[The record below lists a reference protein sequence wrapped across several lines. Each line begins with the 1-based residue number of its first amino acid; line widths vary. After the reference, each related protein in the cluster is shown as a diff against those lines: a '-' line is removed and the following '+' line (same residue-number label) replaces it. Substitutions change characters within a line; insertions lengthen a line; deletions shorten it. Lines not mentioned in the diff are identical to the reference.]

1 MAYPSGLSL
10 QPRCGSSS
18 AVAHTAIQRLERMEI
33 VKLTTGEKRDLDY
46 CTKALLNIL
55 EEPAKLT
62 GSPSE

>member
-1 MAYPSGLSL
+1 
-10 QPRCGSSS
+10 
-18 AVAHTAIQRLERMEI
+18 VAHTAIQRLERKEI
-33 VKLTTGEKRDLDY
+33 VKLTTGAKRDRDY